1 MRIAVIGACGKM
13 GLNYVKN
20 LQTLGCEV
28 YGVDKNPELVNI
40 AREEGFHPTNLE
52 EISSL
57 GLDGAVVSIPP
68 SEGFEICKELLSM
81 NMKILCEKPVTT
93 NSKTLEK
100 LIEIENKSEGWIM
113 VGFSMRHD
121 NIFKKIR
128 DIIKSGELGEIIG
141 INAKKC
147 WKAGT
152 RWRLEIGGGVVLI
165 KDIHY
170 FDLIPWLTGLNYKSV
185 LAIGGNKYHNSSVE
199 DHYFLLAN
207 LDNNVPFNLISA
219 WWIYEKGDSYFEV
232 LGTKKRVF
240 VSKDSE
246 IYIAGTVVEKIE
258 VTKNNPIITELTNF
272 FECIAN
278 GKKPVSNLENAKKA
292 LKIAECVKTS
302 LNTGRV
308 IDVS

>member
-13 GLNYVKN
+13 GLNHVRN

-28 YGVDKNPELVNI
+28 YGVDKNPELVDI
-40 AREEGFHPTNLE
+40 ARKEGFHSANLE
-52 EISSL
+52 EIPNL
-57 GLDGAVVSIPP
+57 GLDGVVVSIPP
-68 SEGFEICKELLSM
+68 SEGFEICKKLLSM
-81 NMKILCEKPVTT
+81 NMKVLCEKPVTAD
-93 NSKTLEK
+93 SKTLEK
-100 LIEIENKSEGWIM
+100 LIEIESESEGWIM
-113 VGFSMRHD
+113 VGFNMRYN
-121 NIFKKIR
+121 NIFIKIR

-147 WKAGT
+147 WRAGT
-152 RWRLEIGGGVVLI
+152 EWRLKPGGGVILI

-207 LDNNVPFNLISA
+207 LDNNIPFNLISA
-219 WWIYEKGDSYFEV
+219 WWTYERGDSYFEV

-246 IYIAGTVVEKIE
+246 IYIAGAMIEKIE
-258 VTKNNPIITELTNF
+258 VTENNSIITELTNF
-272 FECIAN
+272 FECITN

-292 LKIAECVKTS
+292 LRIAECVKTS

-308 IDVS
+308 ISVS